1 MKVPVGKASPHG
13 ARKVLARIGRTL
25 RPFFHEKMFVAGF
38 IMVGA
43 MVFIAVFAPWLSPYP
58 AQGAGQT
65 ALTTCP
71 QSAAGICPPSWQH
84 PFGTE
89 QTGRDL
95 MSRIFFG
102 IRTSIEISVSVVLL
116 AITIGLSVGLS
127 AGYFGGIIDEA
138 LMRITDIFLSFPHL
152 ILALVIVAVLG
163 PGFIDVIIALGA
175 TWWASFARLARAQAL
190 EIRSRPYVVAAK
202 ASGVSNRS
210 ILVRHI
216 LPNAVSPLLVLV
228 SVDLGVVVLAE
239 AGLSFLGIGVRPP
252 TADLGVIIADSANQI
267 TTAWWYA
274 LFPGIFLT
282 VLVVGFN
289 MLGDAVRDRVDPRLR
304 ATLSTLDLS
313 KKISYKNPSG
323 RA

>member
-1 MKVPVGKASPHG
+1 MSTDGEPSLLAKVRSVPRRAAK
-13 ARKVLARIGRTL
+13 TL
-25 RPFFHEKMFVAGF
+25 RPFLREKMFLAGL
-38 IMVGA
+38 IMVGT
-43 MVFIAVFAPWLSPYP
+43 MVIIAILAPWISPYP
-58 AQGAGQT
+58 AQGEGQT

-84 PFGTE
+84 LFGTE

-116 AITIGLSVGLS
+116 AITIGLSVGLT
-127 AGYFGGIIDEA
+127 AGYFGGVVDEA

-163 PGFIDVIIALGA
+163 PGFVDVIIALGA

-190 EIRSRPYVVAAK
+190 EIRNRPYVIVAK
-202 ASGVSNRS
+202 ASGSSSRS

-216 LPNAVSPLLVLV
+216 LPNAISPLLVLV

-282 VLVVGFN
+282 VLVIGFN
-289 MLGDAVRDRVDPRLR
+289 LLGDAVRDRVDPRLR
-304 ATLSTLDLS
+304 ATFLDPRML
-313 KKISYKNPSG
+313 KGLKHI
-323 RA
+323 